1 MAGTI
6 SVGELRRNP
15 TPMLRD
21 VKSGQTYTVTD
32 HGEPIA
38 TLMPIRPAQWTRV
51 EDLNVL
57 LMELGGDAAWARES
71 ALDRDAEDPRA
82 RDAWPGDRPDDRRAA
97 AHGAAVLT
105 RNVQDVEGLEGFVPI
120 IQA

>member
-1 MAGTI
+1 
-6 SVGELRRNP
+6 
-15 TPMLRD
+15 MLRD

-38 TLMPIRPAQWTRV
+38 TVTPIR
-51 EDLNVL
+51 
-57 LMELGGDAAWARES
+57 S
-71 ALDRDAEDPRA
+71 DRLRSGASPRA
-82 RDAWPGDRPDDRRAA
+82 RVRGWAINLMIAATAA